1 MNFLLSQSPHKIL
14 MPDVQN
20 GLIKTLQIQL
30 AMRLT
35 LSYYEQDISNL

>member
-1 MNFLLSQSPHKIL
+1 MNFKIL

-35 LSYYEQDISNL
+35 LSYYQQDISNL